1 MLVVVKGGL
10 VSASLQSMGGG
21 GSGGACLIA
30 WAHSN
35 PSVCQVGLAEL
46 DWESLSNI
54 KWHNF
59 QLVVN

>member
-46 DWESLSNI
+46 DFGRAYQISNGTI
-54 KWHNF
+54 F
-59 QLVVN
+59 D